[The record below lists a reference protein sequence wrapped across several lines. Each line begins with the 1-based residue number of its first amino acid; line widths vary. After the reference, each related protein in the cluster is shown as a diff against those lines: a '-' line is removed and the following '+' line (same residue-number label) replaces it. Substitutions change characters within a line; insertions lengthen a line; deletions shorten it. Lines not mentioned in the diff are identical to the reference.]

1 MLKQDLILQIINQV
15 DHCLDENNK
24 KIIGSIKDKLGEKI
38 MKNYFGLK

>member
-24 KIIGSIKDKLGEKI
+24 KIIELIKDKLGEKI